1 MAFSINSHT
10 GGEFDGRGTEEG
22 EEEMQKEKEK
32 KKRRKKK
39 STVEALLNH
48 NRGSFPTSF
57 LSLALYP
64 VQQSVSFS

>member
-32 KKRRKKK
+32 KKRRKKINYMRLK
-39 STVEALLNH
+39 IWYEM
-48 NRGSFPTSF
+48 RIISFEGKVTNNDR
-57 LSLALYP
+57 YIYY
-64 VQQSVSFS
+64 